1 MSKILFGTL
10 YCKCVVLLADTITI
24 MWYHHH
30 SIFCKGKNFAYY
42 FVNITNITEEGKNVL
57 FASPSQL
64 KWDDLFASFQYKE
77 YKSTQKLIFF
87 FRGNF
92 PARNAAGLV
101 SSVCGNRGNEANC
114 NPVPRWG
121 GRSVCSVT
129 VPHGRVCVCV
139 CVCVCVWCVHAEVMK
154 FGRSPGALTTS
165 VLLELHVP
173 SQTSNNIFTM
183 EPEK

>member
-1 MSKILFGTL
+1 M
-10 YCKCVVLLADTITI
+10 VLLADTITI

-92 PARNAAGLV
+92 PAKMQLALYPV
-101 SSVCGNRGNEANC
+101 SV
-114 NPVPRWG
+114 
-121 GRSVCSVT
+121 VT
-129 VPHGRVCVCV
+129 MV
-139 CVCVCVWCVHAEVMK
+139 
-154 FGRSPGALTTS
+154 
-165 VLLELHVP
+165 
-173 SQTSNNIFTM
+173 M
-183 EPEK
+183 EPIATLCHVNEKAVLCVQLQCHTLWWC